1 MTEKYQNK
9 YRIKS
14 ARLPHWDYGWN
25 GYYFVT
31 ICTQGHTPWF
41 GRVVDGEMV
50 LSDIGI
56 SAQRFW
62 NEIPKHFPFVK
73 LDAFVVMPN
82 HVHGIVI
89 IDKENGGHDMG
100 TWVETQDFASLQQ
113 TRNKFGP
120 QSKNL
125 ASIIRGFKA
134 AVTKR
139 SRIIHPNFAW
149 QPRFHDHIIRSEESY
164 HHIAEYIKYN
174 PAKWADDQFYVE

>member
-14 ARLPHWDYGWN
+14 ARLPDWDYGWN

-50 LSDIGI
+50 LSDVG
-56 SAQRFW
+56 
-62 NEIPKHFPFVK
+62 EIVQEAWLRTSDMRPDMKLNVDVFVI
-73 LDAFVVMPN
+73 MPN
-82 HVHGIVI
+82 HFHAVVVI
-89 IDKENGGHDMG
+89 GENAYNTCRRRD
-100 TWVETQDFASLQQ
+100 ALQCVSTGKSMNQ
-113 TRNKFGP
+113 FGP

-139 SRIIHPNFAW
+139 SRRIHPDFTW
-149 QPRFHDHIIRSEESY
+149 QPRFHDHVVRNEDS
-164 HHIAEYIKYN
+164 HRRIAEYIQCN
-174 PAKWADDQFYVE
+174 PAKWMDDSFYVK